1 MAHKLV
7 IVESPTKSRTIGGYL
22 GDDYEVVSSVGHIR
36 DLPQPSELP
45 ADKREGGIGKFA
57 VDVDNGFAPYYVVSP
72 EKKKVVAEI
81 KAKLKGATEVYLAT
95 DEDREGEAIAWH
107 LLEVLNPKVPIKR
120 LAFHEITKEGI
131 MRAMEHPRE
140 VDMPLVEAQ
149 EARRVLDRLYGY
161 EVSPV
166 LWRKVAS
173 GLSAGRVQSI
183 ALRLVVDRER
193 ERMAF
198 QSAEYWDLT
207 ATFAA
212 TSGADAGRK
221 FAAKLNSVDG
231 KRVASGK
238 DFDDRGVLTTNEAK
252 VTHLTAGAA
261 ASLAA
266 GLADSDFAV
275 SGVDS
280 KPYKRRP
287 AAPFI
292 TSTLIQEASR
302 KMRLG
307 AREAMRVAQGLYERG
322 YITYMRTDSPT
333 LSGEAVRAARK
344 QAIEL
349 YGSDSVPASARVYS
363 TKDDSAQEAHEAI
376 RPSGDTFRTP
386 ESVRAELR
394 GEEFRM
400 YELIWKR
407 TVASQMADATGTT
420 STVRIGAKSANGHAV
435 EFSASGTIITFPG
448 FLAAYE
454 ESREKDRY
462 EDDEAKVADEKD
474 ARLPQLAQGQAVD
487 ADGLEPV
494 THSTTPPPRFT
505 QGSMIK
511 ELEDRK
517 FGRPSTY
524 ASTVDLIVAR
534 GYVRVANQT
543 LIPTWIAFSIVGL
556 MEEHFGWLIDYDFTA
571 DMEAGLDLIAT
582 GKADR
587 TEWLSTFYFGTD
599 GATEGRAEG
608 LKALVENLGDIDARA
623 INTFPVGDGISL
635 RVGRYGPYVERD
647 VDGEMQRASVPEDL
661 APDELT
667 VAVSEEL
674 FASQGGEER
683 ELGTHP
689 ETGRPV
695 VAKAGRFG
703 PYVTEVLPE
712 DSKAKPGTASL
723 FSSMQLETVT
733 LADAVVLLS
742 LPRVVGVDPADGA
755 EITAQNGRYGPY
767 LKKGTDSRTL
777 DSEDLLLD
785 ITLEQALAIYSEP
798 KRGRGRPTAP
808 PLAEFGI
815 DPVSEKPIVA
825 KSGRFGDY
833 ITDGTTNVTIPR
845 GDTVET
851 LTPER
856 AVEMLADKRAKGP
869 AKKAGRR
876 APAKKP
882 AAKKKAPAKKAAVK
896 KPAAAKAAPKAA
908 AAKKP
913 AVKKAAVKRA
923 APEKE

>member
-1 MAHKLV
+1 MARKLV
-7 IVESPTKSRTIGGYL
+7 IVESPTKSRTIGGFL
-22 GDDYEVVSSVGHIR
+22 GADYDVVSSIGHIR

-45 ADKREGGIGKFA
+45 PGKRDGSVGKFA
-57 VDVDNGFAPYYVVSP
+57 VDIENGFEPYYVVSP
-72 EKKKVVAEI
+72 EKKKVVADI
-81 KAKLKGATEVYLAT
+81 KAKLKEASEVYLAT

-107 LLEVLNPKVPIKR
+107 LLEVLSPKVPVKR
-120 LAFHEITKEGI
+120 LAFHEITREGI
-131 MRAMEHPRE
+131 ARAMEHPRE
-140 VDMPLVEAQ
+140 VDMELVEAQ

-198 QSAEYWDLT
+198 QAAEYWDLT

-212 TSGADAGRK
+212 TSGADAGRR
-221 FAAKLNSVDG
+221 FAAKLTSVDG

-238 DFDDRGVLTTNEAK
+238 DFDDRGVLVTDTAK

-261 ASLAA
+261 GALAA
-266 GLADSDFAV
+266 GLADASFAV
-275 SGVDS
+275 TGVDS

-292 TSTLIQEASR
+292 TSTLIQESSR
-302 KMRLG
+302 KLRLG

-344 QAIEL
+344 QAISL
-349 YGSDSVPASARVYS
+349 YGEDSVPAAARVYATS
-363 TKDDSAQEAHEAI
+363 DSNAQEAHEAI
-376 RPSGDTFRTP
+376 RPAGDTFRTP
-386 ESVRAELR
+386 DSVRAELR

-407 TVASQMADATGTT
+407 TVASQMADAAGTT

-454 ESREKDRY
+454 ETREKDRY
-462 EDDEAKVADEKD
+462 EDEAAVVDDKD
-474 ARLPQLAQGQAVD
+474 ARLPQLDSGQAVA

-494 THSTTPPPRFT
+494 MHSTTPPPRFT

-534 GYVRVANQT
+534 GYVRVVNQT
-543 LIPTWIAFSIVGL
+543 LIPTWISFSIVSL
-556 MEEHFGWLIDYDFTA
+556 MEQHFGWLIDYDFTA
-571 DMEAGLDLIAT
+571 DMEADLDKIAS
-582 GKADR
+582 GSLDR
-587 TEWLSTFYFGTD
+587 TQWLEKFYFGA
-599 GATEGRAEG
+599 GSGEGRAEG
-608 LKALVENLGDIDARA
+608 LKHLVENLGDIDARA
-623 INTFPVGDGISL
+623 INTFPVGEGISL
-635 RVGRYGPYVERD
+635 RVGRYGPYIERE
-647 VDGEMQRASVPEDL
+647 VDGEAQRASVPEEM

-667 VAVSEEL
+667 VARAEEL
-674 FASQGGEER
+674 FSSQGADER
-683 ELGTHP
+683 ELGVHP
-689 ETGRPV
+689 ESGLPI

-703 PYVTEVLPE
+703 PYVTEVVPE
-712 DSKAKPGTASL
+712 GSKAKPRTASL
-723 FSSMQLETVT
+723 FKSMMVETVT
-733 LADAVVLLS
+733 LEDALKLFS
-742 LPRVVGVDPADGA
+742 LPRVVGVDPATGE

-777 DSEDLLLD
+777 ASEDLLLD
-785 ITLEQALAIYSEP
+785 IGLEEALAIYAEP
-798 KRGRGRPTAP
+798 KRGRGRTAAP
-808 PLAEFGI
+808 PLAEFGV
-815 DPVSEKPIVA
+815 DPVSGKPIVA

-833 ITDGTTNVTIPR
+833 ITDGETNVTIPR
-845 GDTVET
+845 GDTVES

-856 AVEMLADKRAKGP
+856 AVELLADKRAKGP
-869 AKKAGRR
+869 AKKPARG
-876 APAKKP
+876 AAKKP
-882 AAKKKAPAKKAAVK
+882 AAKKPAAKKAPAKRSS
-896 KPAAAKAAPKAA
+896 AK
-908 AAKKP
+908 
-913 AVKKAAVKRA
+913 
-923 APEKE
+923 

>member
-1 MAHKLV
+1 MPRKLV

-22 GDDYEVVSSVGHIR
+22 GADYDVVSSIGHIR

-45 ADKREGGIGKFA
+45 AGKREGSVGKFA
-57 VDVDNGFAPYYVVSP
+57 VDVENGFAPYYVVSP
-72 EKKKVVAEI
+72 EKKKVVADI
-81 KAKLKGATEVYLAT
+81 KSRLKDADEVYLAT

-107 LLEVLNPKVPIKR
+107 LLEVLQPKVPVKR
-120 LAFHEITKEGI
+120 LAFHEITREGI
-131 MRAMEHPRE
+131 ARAMENPRE
-140 VDMPLVEAQ
+140 LDMELVEAQ
-149 EARRVLDRLYGY
+149 EGRRILDRLYGY

-166 LWRKVAS
+166 LWRKIQQ

-207 ATFAA
+207 ASFTAQE
-212 TSGADAGRK
+212 GPDAGRT
-221 FAAKLNSVDG
+221 FTARLTSVDG
-231 KRVASGK
+231 KRVAVGK
-238 DFDDRGVLTTNEAK
+238 DFDDRGALKNDK
-252 VTHLTAGAA
+252 VAHLTAGAA
-261 ASLAA
+261 GALAA
-266 GLADSDFAV
+266 GLANSEFAV
-275 SGVDS
+275 AGVES

-302 KMRLG
+302 KLRLG
-307 AREAMRVAQGLYERG
+307 ARDAMRVAQGLYERG

-333 LSGEAVRAARK
+333 LSGEAVRAARS
-344 QAIEL
+344 QAAEL
-349 YGSDSVPASARVYS
+349 YGSDSVAASPRVYS
-363 TKDDSAQEAHEAI
+363 TKDSNAQEAHEAI
-376 RPSGDTFRTP
+376 RPAGDRFRTP
-386 ESVRAELR
+386 DSVRAELR
-394 GEEFRM
+394 GDEFRM

-407 TVASQMADATGTT
+407 TVASQMADAVGTT
-420 STVRIGAKSANGHAV
+420 STVRLGATSGAGHAV
-435 EFSASGTIITFPG
+435 EFSASGTIITSPG

-454 ESREKDRY
+454 ESRDEARY
-462 EDDEAKVADEKD
+462 EAERKTHVTEAEE
-474 ARLPQLAQGQAVD
+474 RLPQLSEGQPVTAS
-487 ADGLEPV
+487 GMEPV
-494 THSTTPPPRFT
+494 SHATTPPPRFT

-534 GYVRVANQT
+534 GYVRIDKQA
-543 LIPTWIAFSIVGL
+543 LIPTWIAFAIVGL
-556 MEEHFGWLIDYDFTA
+556 MEQHFSWLIDYDFTA
-571 DMEAGLDLIAT
+571 DMEEDLDRIAR
-582 GKADR
+582 GEADMR
-587 TEWLSTFYFGTD
+587 EWLSKFYFGSGD
-599 GATEGRAEG
+599 ADAEGRDEG
-608 LKALVENLGDIDARA
+608 LKNLVDDLGEIDARA

-635 RVGRYGPYVERD
+635 RVGRYGPYIEREK
-647 VDGEMQRASVPEDL
+647 DGETQRASVPDEV

-667 VAVSEEL
+667 VARAEEL
-674 FASQGGEER
+674 FASQGGDER

-689 ETGRPV
+689 ETGLPV

-712 DSKAKPGTASL
+712 DSKAKPRTASL
-723 FSSMQLETVT
+723 FKSMQLETVT
-733 LADAVVLLS
+733 LEDAVRLMS

-777 DSEDLLLD
+777 ASEDQLLD
-785 ITLEQALAIYSEP
+785 ISLEEALAIYAEP
-798 KRGRGRPTAP
+798 KRGRGRTAAP
-808 PLAEFGI
+808 PLAEYGV

-833 ITDGTTNVTIPR
+833 ITDGVTNVTIPR
-845 GDTVET
+845 GDTVES

-856 AVEMLADKRAKGP
+856 AVELLAEKRAKGP
-869 AKKAGRR
+869 AKKPARR

-882 AAKKKAPAKKAAVK
+882 AAKR
-896 KPAAAKAAPKAA
+896 AAPK
-908 AAKKP
+908 KK
-913 AVKKAAVKRA
+913 
-923 APEKE
+923 

>member
-1 MAHKLV
+1 MPRKLV

-22 GDDYEVVSSVGHIR
+22 GDDYDVVSSIGHIR

-45 ADKREGGIGKFA
+45 ADKREGSVGKFA

-72 EKKKVVAEI
+72 EKKKVVADI
-81 KAKLKGATEVYLAT
+81 KARLKDASEVYLAT

-107 LLEVLNPKVPIKR
+107 LLEVLQPKVPVKR
-120 LAFHEITKEGI
+120 LAFHEITREGI
-131 MRAMEHPRE
+131 ARAMENPRE
-140 VDMPLVEAQ
+140 LDMELVEAQ
-149 EARRVLDRLYGY
+149 EARRILDRLYGY

-166 LWRKVAS
+166 LWRKIQQ

-207 ATFAA
+207 ASFAA
-212 TSGADAGRK
+212 VEGPDAGRS
-221 FAAKLNSVDG
+221 FTARLTSVDG
-231 KRVASGK
+231 KRVAVGK
-238 DFDDRGVLTTNEAK
+238 DFDDRGVLKNDK
-252 VTHLTAGAA
+252 VEHITAAAAGA
-261 ASLAA
+261 LAA
-266 GLADSDFAV
+266 GLAHSDFAV
-275 SGVDS
+275 VAVES

-302 KMRLG
+302 KLRLG
-307 AREAMRVAQGLYERG
+307 ARDAMRVAQGLYERG

-333 LSGEAVRAARK
+333 LSGEAVRAARS
-344 QAIEL
+344 QAAEL
-349 YGSDSVPASARVYS
+349 YGSDSVSPSARVYS
-363 TKDDSAQEAHEAI
+363 SKDSNAQEAHEAI
-376 RPSGDTFRTP
+376 RPSGDKFRTP
-386 ESVRAELR
+386 DSVRAELR
-394 GEEFRM
+394 GDEFRM

-407 TVASQMADATGTT
+407 TVASQMADAIGTT
-420 STVRIGAKSANGHAV
+420 STVRMGAKSGAGHVV
-435 EFSASGTIITFPG
+435 EFSASGTIITSPG

-454 ESREKDRY
+454 ESREESRY
-462 EDDEAKVADEKD
+462 EAERKTHVTEAEE
-474 ARLPQLAQGQAVD
+474 RLPQLSEGQPVTAS
-487 ADGLEPV
+487 GLEPV
-494 THSTTPPPRFT
+494 SHATTPPPRFT

-534 GYVRVANQT
+534 GYVRIDKQA
-543 LIPTWIAFSIVGL
+543 LIPTWIAFAIVGL
-556 MEEHFGWLIDYDFTA
+556 MEQHFSWLIDYDFTA
-571 DMEAGLDLIAT
+571 DMEEDLDRIAR
-582 GKADR
+582 GEAR
-587 TEWLSTFYFGTD
+587 SSEWLGKFYFGS
-599 GATEGRAEG
+599 GASDAEGRDEG
-608 LKALVENLGDIDARA
+608 LKHLVDDLGEIDARA

-635 RVGRYGPYVERD
+635 RVGRYGPYVEREL
-647 VDGEMQRASVPEDL
+647 DGETQRASVPEDV

-667 VAVSEEL
+667 VAKAEEL
-674 FASQGGEER
+674 FKSQGGEER
-683 ELGTHP
+683 SLGNHP
-689 ETGRPV
+689 ETGHEI
-695 VAKAGRFG
+695 VAQAGRFG

-712 DSKAKPGTASL
+712 DSKAKPRTSSL
-723 FSSMQLETVT
+723 FSSMQLEMVT
-733 LADAVVLLS
+733 LDDAVKLLS
-742 LPRVVGVDPADGA
+742 LPRVVGVDPETNE

-777 DSEDLLLD
+777 ESEDLLLD
-785 ITLEQALAIYSEP
+785 IGLDAALAIYAEP
-798 KRGRGRPTAP
+798 KRGRGRAAAP

-845 GDTVET
+845 GDTVES

-856 AVEMLADKRAKGP
+856 AVELLADKRAKGP
-869 AKKAGRR
+869 AKKPARR

-882 AAKKKAPAKKAAVK
+882 AAKR
-896 KPAAAKAAPKAA
+896 KPAPK
-908 AAKKP
+908 KK
-913 AVKKAAVKRA
+913 
-923 APEKE
+923 

>member
-1 MAHKLV
+1 MARKLV

-22 GDDYEVVSSVGHIR
+22 GDGYDVVSSVGHIR

-45 ADKREGGIGKFA
+45 ADKREGSIGKFA
-57 VDVDNGFAPYYVVSP
+57 VDIENGFTPYYVVSP
-72 EKKKVVAEI
+72 EKKKVVADM
-81 KAKLKGATEVYLAT
+81 KARLKDADEVYLAT

-107 LLEVLNPKVPIKR
+107 LLEVLKPKVPVKR
-120 LAFHEITKEGI
+120 LAFHEITREGI
-131 MRAMEHPRE
+131 ERAMQNPRE
-140 VDMPLVEAQ
+140 IDMEVVEAQ

-166 LWRKVAS
+166 LWRKIQQ
-173 GLSAGRVQSI
+173 GLSAGRVQSV

-207 ATFAA
+207 AAFTA
-212 TSGADAGRK
+212 TDGPDAGRS
-221 FAAKLNSVDG
+221 FDAKLTSVDG
-231 KRVASGK
+231 KRVAVGK
-238 DFDDRGVLTTNEAK
+238 DFDDRGALKNDK

-261 ASLAA
+261 GALAA
-266 GLADSDFAV
+266 GLTDAIFGV
-275 SGVDS
+275 SSVES

-302 KMRLG
+302 KLRLG
-307 AREAMRVAQGLYERG
+307 ARESMRVAQGLYERG
-322 YITYMRTDSPT
+322 YITYMRTDSPV
-333 LSGEAVRAARK
+333 LSGEAVRAARS
-344 QAIEL
+344 QATDL
-349 YGSDSVPASARVYS
+349 YGADAVADSPRVYAS
-363 TKDDSAQEAHEAI
+363 SDTNAQEAHEAI
-376 RPSGDTFRTP
+376 RPAGDRFRTP

-394 GEEFRM
+394 GDEFRM

-407 TVASQMADATGTT
+407 TVASQMADAIGTT
-420 STVRIGAKSANGHAV
+420 STVKIGAKSAAGHAV
-435 EFSASGTIITFPG
+435 EFSASGTIITAPG

-454 ESREKDRY
+454 ESREESRY
-462 EDDEAKVADEKD
+462 EDERKTQVREADD
-474 ARLPQLAQGQAVD
+474 RLPQLAQGQAVTPE
-487 ADGLEPV
+487 GLEPV
-494 THSTTPPPRFT
+494 THATTPPPRFT

-534 GYVRVANQT
+534 GYVRIDRQQ
-543 LIPTWIAFSIVGL
+543 LIPTWIAFAIVGL
-556 MEEHFGWLIDYDFTA
+556 MEQHFDWLIDYDFTA
-571 DMEAGLDLIAT
+571 DMEEGLDRIAR
-582 GKADR
+582 GEVQSKD
-587 TEWLSTFYFGTD
+587 WLSQFYFGS
-599 GATEGRAEG
+599 GEAGHGREEG
-608 LKALVENLGDIDARA
+608 LKHLVDDLGEIDARA
-623 INTFPVGDGISL
+623 INTFPIGEGISL
-635 RVGRYGPYVERD
+635 RVGRYGPYIEREK
-647 VDGEMQRASVPEDL
+647 DGETQRASVPEDV

-667 VAVSEEL
+667 VAKSEEL
-674 FASQGGEER
+674 FSSQGGEER

-689 ETGRPV
+689 ETGHMI

-712 DSKAKPGTASL
+712 DSKDKPKTGSL
-723 FSSMQLETVT
+723 FASMQLDAVT
-733 LADAVVLLS
+733 LEDAIKLLS
-742 LPRVVGVDPADGA
+742 LPRVVGVDPADNV

-777 DSEDLLLD
+777 ASEDQLLD
-785 ITLEQALAIYSEP
+785 ITLPEALAIYAEP
-798 KRGRGRPTAP
+798 KRGRGRAAAP
-808 PLAEFGI
+808 PLAEYGV

-851 LTPER
+851 ITPER

-869 AKKAGRR
+869 AKKPARR
-876 APAKKP
+876 APAKKKP
-882 AAKKKAPAKKAAVK
+882 AAKKK
-896 KPAAAKAAPKAA
+896 
-908 AAKKP
+908 
-913 AVKKAAVKRA
+913 
-923 APEKE
+923 